1 MKVNKKGR
9 FKANTRRKSGKKSSN
24 IIVEHN
30 YADILSIC
38 KCRTPKETCTQ
49 NCPVFSH
56 RKQTNGF
63 LESWHGRRVI
73 ELDVLLKNLQY
84 CQHCRL
90 GPVPLTYD
98 NVVGELQKGLG
109 GYLHVMCLNVEC
121 GAVNKVP
128 YGKTHHMK
136 KKGMPCFD
144 INTRLG
150 IGNYCK
156 YMYKYMSKYH
166 LHNGF
171 NFFSLIN
178 QVFELIL

>member
-1 MKVNKKGR
+1 MIYHNCGIKNSKEQKTYFIKSKGNHSNQTSGNNLKVRKVDKKGR
-9 FKANTRRKSGKKSSN
+9 FKAKTRKKSGKKSSN

-63 LESWHGRRVI
+63 LERWHGRRVI
-73 ELDVLLKNLQY
+73 ERDVLLIYLQY
-84 CQHCRL
+84 CQHYRL

-128 YGKTHHMK
+128 YDSPYEK
-136 KKGMPCFD
+136 KECHVLTSTQG
-144 INTRLG
+144 L
-150 IGNYCK
+150 
-156 YMYKYMSKYH
+156 
-166 LHNGF
+166 
-171 NFFSLIN
+171 
-178 QVFELIL
+178 E